1 MQTYSESGDQI
12 LVPPESEYPI
22 PKTYPKSKKPIPEY
36 KAYVRQGFDNDNE
49 DAFIALMPAPK
60 EHVNEAAIARL
71 REKFRKA
78 QRAEENIK
86 EINNY
91 MKETAA
97 EAIRLAQI
105 VYKTTEENSIKEAT
119 INELSGKLKG
129 LEEDAKNTLSEI
141 QDLKGQLDELETY
154 KAAAQTENAELNN
167 QIVALQTDIATK
179 TNEFNELNQ
188 TYQAALDQINQLK
201 QNIEQNNADIEEYK
215 NRQYTANEEITKAK
229 ANLAKLQE
237 EFEQAK
243 KQYNELFINLEQA
256 KKDNETLQ
264 RKITVAGFNNKDLES
279 RLDKVSGAFRA
290 EQAKNDDLEA
300 KYKTLDE
307 SYSGLKNDY
316 RVVRGENEKNERE
329 NATLREQLTSA
340 DLEKGVLKTS
350 NKLLNDRVRALVD
363 NVKGLEANAKIREAL
378 VNDLSKQAKES
389 EGLRNQL
396 IQVTGERDNAVLFR
410 NLAVEEAVQ
419 RANLSSQQ
427 QYEKDINKLS
437 KDLLGSK
444 GKNKKLKEQLITAG
458 AEKQVALEKQKR
470 AYLSDINALNDKH
483 FADIEA
489 LNRQRAA
496 DQAKFE
502 KTLFEQEGLRAAA
515 IQDKIALEKE
525 IQNKVKQIDQLKQKE
540 EELKDTQLALK
551 RLKDKFGD
559 RDLLQKQIADYEEQ
573 KIELQNEIKL
583 HKENLSKLRKA
594 DKQIDSSLPPGF
606 DLFGPAPARQNRS
619 RRTNPNSLF
628 PLPSYSFPPPPYY
641 SPPPPA
647 SYNPPPPAS
656 YYSPPPPPPQS
667 YYSPPPPPNYNPA
680 PPTYLPKWPEE
691 PNKLTLEIKVAGG
704 EGGTRAGLNS
714 NLSPV
719 SGPKGDIISKLPF
732 GPYGIEIFQP
742 EGFRK
747 MDTKQDKKKG
757 KKQPTPFQIARS
769 VGKSLFRNLDPLRI
783 RKTSVGTDTT
793 YHAIEK
799 TPEIFETFGRS
810 TKRRKVTR
818 IY

>member
-1 MQTYSESGDQI
+1 MEAKQI
-12 LVPPESEYPI
+12 PFYG
-22 PKTYPKSKKPIPEY
+22 
-36 KAYVRQGFDNDNE
+36 AYVRKALDYD
-49 DAFIALMPAPK
+49 DFINLMPASKQRPD
-60 EHVNEAAIARL
+60 EDYESVAAL
-71 REKFRKA
+71 LHEKSLEM

-86 EINNY
+86 TANDY
-91 MKETAA
+91 MKELTA
-97 EAIRLAQI
+97 ESIRLAQI

-119 INELSGKLKG
+119 INELSSKLKG
-129 LEEDAKNTLSEI
+129 LEENAKNALSEI
-141 QDLKGQLDELETY
+141 QDLKGQLSELETY
-154 KAAAQTENAELNN
+154 KAMAQTENTELNN
-167 QIVALQTDIATK
+167 QIVTLQTDIATK

-201 QNIEQNNADIEEYK
+201 QNIEQNNVNIEEYK
-215 NRQYTANEEITKAK
+215 NRLIGADEEITKTK
-229 ANLAKLQE
+229 TNLVKLQE

-243 KQYNELFINLEQA
+243 KQYNALLINLNQI

-264 RKITVAGFNNKDLES
+264 RKVAVVTYEKTDLQS
-279 RLDKVSGAFRA
+279 QLDKVGGAFRA

-300 KYKTLDE
+300 KYKNLDE

-316 RVVRGENEKNERE
+316 RVVRGENEKNKQE
-329 NATLREQLTSA
+329 NATLREQITSA
-340 DLEKGVLKTS
+340 NLDRNVLKTS
-350 NKLLNDRVRALVD
+350 NKLLHDRVSALVG

-378 VNDLSKQAKES
+378 VSDLSKQAKES

-396 IQVTGERDNAVLFR
+396 IQVTGERDNAILFR
-410 NLAVEEAVQ
+410 KLAVEEAVKQ
-419 RANLSSQQ
+419 ANLASRQQ
-427 QYEKDINKLS
+427 HEKILNKLN

-444 GKNKKLKEQLITAG
+444 GKNKKLKEQLITAD

-470 AYLSDINALNDKH
+470 EHLSDINALNDKH
-483 FADIEA
+483 FAEIEA
-489 LNRQRAA
+489 LSRQRAA
-496 DQAKFE
+496 DRAKFE
-502 KTLFEQEGLRAAA
+502 KTLFEQEGLRATA

-540 EELKDTQLALK
+540 EELKDTQRALK
-551 RLKDKFGD
+551 QLKDKFGD

-594 DKQIDSSLPPGF
+594 DKQLDSSLPPGF

-619 RRTNPNSLF
+619 RRTNPSSFF
-628 PLPSYSFPPPPYY
+628 PLPSYSFPPPSYY

-647 SYNPPPPAS
+647 SYNPPPPAG
-656 YYSPPPPPPQS
+656 YNPPPPPS

-747 MDTKQDKKKG
+747 MNTKQDKKKG

>member
-1 MQTYSESGDQI
+1 MQVNPISKN
-12 LVPPESEYPI
+12 PI
-22 PKTYPKSKKPIPEY
+22 PIYG
-36 KAYVRQGFDNDNE
+36 ALVRKGTDYE
-49 DAFIALMPAPK
+49 DFVALMPASKQYPD
-60 EHVNEAAIARL
+60 EDYESVAAL
-71 REKFRKA
+71 LHEKSQEI
-78 QRAEENIK
+78 QRTEENIK
-86 EINNY
+86 AANDY
-91 MKETAA
+91 MKEMTTIS
-97 EAIRLAQI
+97 IRLSQEL
-105 VYKTTEENSIKEAT
+105 YKTTEENNIKEAT
-119 INELSGKLKG
+119 INELSGKLKN
-129 LEEDAKNTLSEI
+129 LEENARNTLSEI
-141 QDLKGQLDELETY
+141 QGLEDQLKELETY
-154 KAAAQTENAELNN
+154 KATTQTETAELNN
-167 QIVALQTDIATK
+167 QIVALQDNIATK

-215 NRQYTANEEITKAK
+215 NRLVGANEEITKAQTTLVK
-229 ANLAKLQE
+229 LHEELNTINRARDELQANLN
-237 EFEQAK
+237 QAK
-243 KQYNELFINLEQA
+243 Q
-256 KKDNETLQ
+256 DNEALQ
-264 RKITVAGFNNKDLES
+264 RKVTVVTYDNKDLQS

-307 SYSGLKNDY
+307 SYSGLKKDY
-316 RVVRGENEKNERE
+316 RVVRGENEKNKQE
-329 NATLREQLTSA
+329 NATLREQITSA
-340 DLEKGVLKTS
+340 DLDRNVLKTS
-350 NKLLNDRVRALVD
+350 NKLLNDRVKALVD

-378 VNDLSKQAKES
+378 VSDLSKQAKES

-410 NLAVEEAVQ
+410 DLAIKEAVK

-427 QYEKDINKLS
+427 QHEKDIGKLN

-444 GKNKKLKEQLITAG
+444 GKNKKLKEQLITAN

-470 AYLSDINALNDKH
+470 EYLSDINTLNDKH
-483 FADIEA
+483 FAEIEA

-496 DQAKFE
+496 DRAKFE
-502 KTLFEQEGLRAAA
+502 NTLFEQEGLRAAA
-515 IQDKIALEKE
+515 VQDKIALEKE

-594 DKQIDSSLPPGF
+594 DKQLDSSLPPGF

-628 PLPSYSFPPPPYY
+628 PLPGYSFPPPPYY
-641 SPPPPA
+641 GPPPPA
-647 SYNPPPPAS
+647 SYNPPPP
-656 YYSPPPPPPQS
+656 PS

-719 SGPKGDIISKLPF
+719 PGPKGDIISKLPF

-742 EGFRK
+742 ERFRK

>member
-1 MQTYSESGDQI
+1 MD
-12 LVPPESEYPI
+12 PETENPI
-22 PKTYPKSKKPIPEY
+22 PDRAP
-36 KAYVRQGFDNDNE
+36 YVRKAIYDE
-49 DAFIALMPAPK
+49 LIKLMPAPK
-60 EHVNEAAIARL
+60 HHINEDYEAVAALL
-71 REKFRKA
+71 REKSQQI
-78 QRAEENIK
+78 QRTEKDIKTVNDYMEGWVAESIK
-86 EINNY
+86 
-91 MKETAA
+91 
-97 EAIRLAQI
+97 LAQI
-105 VYKTTEENSIKEAT
+105 VYKTAEENSRKEAT
-119 INELSGKLKG
+119 INELSDNLKN
-129 LEEDAKNTLSEI
+129 LEESVRNTLSEI
-141 QDLKGQLDELETY
+141 QGLKDKLGELETY
-154 KAAAQTENAELNN
+154 KAAAQTENNELNN
-167 QIVALQTDIATK
+167 QIAELRANIETK

-201 QNIEQNNADIEEYK
+201 QNIAQNNADIEEYN
-215 NRQYTANEEITKAK
+215 NRLVGANEEITRAK
-229 ANLAKLQE
+229 TSLANLQGEL
-237 EFEQAK
+237 EQTK
-243 KQYNELFINLEQA
+243 KQYNEILVNFKQA
-256 KKDNETLQ
+256 KQENEVLQ
-264 RKITVAGFNNKDLES
+264 KNFAVVAYDKKGLQS
-279 RLDKVSGAFRA
+279 QLTKVSGAFRA
-290 EQAKNDDLEA
+290 EQAKNADLEA
-300 KYKTLDE
+300 KYKELDE
-307 SYSGLKNDY
+307 SYSGLQKDY
-316 RVVRGENEKNERE
+316 GVVRGKNEKNEQE
-329 NATLREQLTSA
+329 NATLREQITSA
-340 DLEKGVLKTS
+340 NLDKNVLKTS

-363 NVKGLEANAKIREAL
+363 NVKGLEANAKLREAL

-396 IQVTGERDNAVLFR
+396 VQVTGERDNAILFR
-410 NLAVEEAVQ
+410 DQAVADAIQ
-419 RANLSSQQ
+419 QANRISQQ
-427 QYEKDINKLS
+427 KHEKDINKLTS
-437 KDLLGSK
+437 DLQSRK
-444 GKNKKLKEQLITAG
+444 GKNRKLKEKLKTADV
-458 AEKQVALEKQKR
+458 EKQVALEKQKR
-470 AYLSDINALNDKH
+470 EHLSEINALNDKN
-483 FADIEA
+483 FAKIEA

-502 KTLFEQEGLRAAA
+502 KTLFEQEGLRAETV
-515 IQDKIALEKE
+515 QEKIALEKE

-540 EELKDTQLALK
+540 EELKDTQRALK
-551 RLKDKFGD
+551 QLKDKFGD

-594 DKQIDSSLPPGF
+594 DKQLDSSLPPGF
-606 DLFGPAPARQNRS
+606 DLFGPAPARQSRS

-628 PLPSYSFPPPPYY
+628 PLPSYGFPQPSYY

-647 SYNPPPPAS
+647 SYNPPPPPS
-656 YYSPPPPPPQS
+656 YYSPPPPTS
-667 YYSPPPPPNYNPA
+667 YYNPPPAPNYNPP

-719 SGPKGDIISKLPF
+719 PGPKGDIISKLPF

-742 EGFRK
+742 EKFRK

-757 KKQPTPFQIARS
+757 KKQPTPYQIARS

-810 TKRRKVTR
+810 TKRHKVTR

>member
-1 MQTYSESGDQI
+1 MEAKQI
-12 LVPPESEYPI
+12 PFYG
-22 PKTYPKSKKPIPEY
+22 
-36 KAYVRQGFDNDNE
+36 AYVRKALDYD
-49 DAFIALMPAPK
+49 DFIDLMPTSKQRPD
-60 EHVNEAAIARL
+60 ENYESVAAL
-71 REKFRKA
+71 LHEKSLEM

-86 EINNY
+86 TANDY
-91 MKETAA
+91 MKELAA
-97 EAIRLAQI
+97 ESIRLAQI
-105 VYKTTEENSIKEAT
+105 IYKTTEENSIKEAT

-129 LEEDAKNTLSEI
+129 LEEGAKNAAFET
-141 QDLKGQLDELETY
+141 QALKDQLNDLETY
-154 KAAAQTENAELNN
+154 KAEAQTENTELNN
-167 QIVALQTDIATK
+167 RIVALQADIATK

-188 TYQAALDQINQLK
+188 TYQTTLDQINQLK
-201 QNIEQNNADIEEYK
+201 QNIEQNNADVEEYK
-215 NRQYTANEEITKAK
+215 NRLYNANEEITKAK
-229 ANLAKLQE
+229 TDLAKLQE

-243 KQYNELFINLEQA
+243 EQYNALYINLNQLKE
-256 KKDNETLQ
+256 DNETLQ
-264 RKITVAGFNNKDLES
+264 RNLTVVTFDKRGLQS
-279 RLDKVSGAFRA
+279 QLDKVSGAFQA
-290 EQAKNDDLEA
+290 EQAKNADLEA
-300 KYKTLDE
+300 KYKNLDE
-307 SYSGLKNDY
+307 SYSGLQNDY

-329 NATLREQLTSA
+329 NATLREQITSA
-340 DLEKGVLKTS
+340 DLDRNVLKTS

-378 VNDLSKQAKES
+378 VSDLSKQAKES

-410 NLAVEEAVQ
+410 NLAVEEAVKQ
-419 RANLSSQQ
+419 ANLSSQQ
-427 QYEKDINKLS
+427 QYEKNINKLN

-444 GKNKKLKEQLITAG
+444 GKNKKLKEQLINAG

-470 AYLSDINALNDKH
+470 EHLSEINTLNDKH
-483 FADIEA
+483 FAEIEA

-496 DQAKFE
+496 DRAKFE
-502 KTLFEQEGLRAAA
+502 ETLFEQEGLRAAA
-515 IQDKIALEKE
+515 IRDKIALEKE

-594 DKQIDSSLPPGF
+594 DKQLDSSLPPGF

-628 PLPSYSFPPPPYY
+628 PPPSYSFPSPSYY

-647 SYNPPPPAS
+647 SYNPPPPPS
-656 YYSPPPPPPQS
+656 YYNPPPA
-667 YYSPPPPPNYNPA
+667 PNYNPP

-691 PNKLTLEIKVAGG
+691 PNKLTLEIKVAGDG
-704 EGGTRAGLNS
+704 GGTRVGLNS

-719 SGPKGDIISKLPF
+719 PGPKGDIISKLPF

-742 EGFRK
+742 EKFRK

-757 KKQPTPFQIARS
+757 KKQPTPYQIARS

>member
-1 MQTYSESGDQI
+1 MEAKQI
-12 LVPPESEYPI
+12 PFYGA
-22 PKTYPKSKKPIPEY
+22 YAR
-36 KAYVRQGFDNDNE
+36 KALDYDD
-49 DAFIALMPAPK
+49 FIALMPTSKQRPD
-60 EHVNEAAIARL
+60 EDYESVAAL
-71 REKFRKA
+71 LHEKSLEM

-86 EINNY
+86 TANDY
-91 MKETAA
+91 MKELAA
-97 EAIRLAQI
+97 ESIRLAQI
-105 VYKTTEENSIKEAT
+105 IYKTTEENSIKEAT

-129 LEEDAKNTLSEI
+129 LEEDAKIVDSET
-141 QDLKGQLDELETY
+141 QALKDQLNDLETY
-154 KAAAQTENAELNN
+154 KAKAQTENTELNN
-167 QIVALQTDIATK
+167 QIVVLRANITTK

-201 QNIEQNNADIEEYK
+201 QNIEQNNANIEEYK
-215 NRQYTANEEITKAK
+215 KRLNAANEEITKAQTALVK
-229 ANLAKLQE
+229 LHEELNNINRARDELQANLN
-237 EFEQAK
+237 QAK
-243 KQYNELFINLEQA
+243 Q
-256 KKDNETLQ
+256 DNEVLRRNFAVVTYDKRGLQ
-264 RKITVAGFNNKDLES
+264 S
-279 RLDKVSGAFRA
+279 QLDKVSGAFQA
-290 EQAKNDDLEA
+290 EQAKNADLEA
-300 KYKTLDE
+300 KYKNLDE

-316 RVVRGENEKNERE
+316 RVVRGENEKNKQE
-329 NATLREQLTSA
+329 NATLREQITSA
-340 DLEKGVLKTS
+340 DLDRNVLKTS
-350 NKLLNDRVRALVD
+350 NKLLNDRVKALVD

-378 VNDLSKQAKES
+378 VSDLSKQAKES

-396 IQVTGERDNAVLFR
+396 VQVTGERDNAVLFR
-410 NLAVEEAVQ
+410 DLAIEEAVKQ
-419 RANLSSQQ
+419 ANLSSQQ
-427 QYEKDINKLS
+427 QHEKNINKLN

-470 AYLSDINALNDKH
+470 EYLSEINTLNDKH

-594 DKQIDSSLPPGF
+594 DKQLDSSLPPGF

-619 RRTNPNSLF
+619 RRINPSSFF
-628 PLPSYSFPPPPYY
+628 PLPSYSFPPPSYY

-647 SYNPPPPAS
+647 SYNPPPPTS
-656 YYSPPPPPPQS
+656 YNPPPPTS
-667 YYSPPPPPNYNPA
+667 YYNPPPPPNYNPA

-719 SGPKGDIISKLPF
+719 PGPKGDIISKLPF

-742 EGFRK
+742 ERFRK
-747 MDTKQDKKKG
+747 MDTKQNKKKG

>member
-12 LVPPESEYPI
+12 LVPSESEYPI
-22 PKTYPKSKKPIPEY
+22 PTTYPKTGKPIPEY
-36 KAYVRQGFDNDNE
+36 KAYVRQGFDDDDE

-60 EHVNEAAIARL
+60 EHVNESAIARL

-86 EINNY
+86 ETNDY
-91 MKETAA
+91 MKEVAA
-97 EAIRLAQI
+97 ESIRLAQA
-105 VYKTTEENSIKEAT
+105 VYRATEENNIKEAT

-129 LEEDAKNTLSEI
+129 LEEDANNTLSEI
-141 QDLKGQLDELETY
+141 QGLKGQLKELETY
-154 KAAAQTENAELNN
+154 KATTQTETAELND
-167 QIVALQTDIATK
+167 QIETLKADIETK

-188 TYQAALDQINQLK
+188 TYQAARNQINQLK

-215 NRQYTANEEITKAK
+215 NRLYAANEEITKSK
-229 ANLAKLQE
+229 TNLAKLQE

-243 KQYNELFINLEQA
+243 KQYNELFSNLEQT

-264 RKITVAGFNNKDLES
+264 RKVTVASFNNKDLES
-279 RLDKVSGAFRA
+279 RLDKISGAYRA

-316 RVVRGENEKNERE
+316 RVVKGEKEKNEQE
-329 NATLREQLTSA
+329 NATLREQITSA
-340 DLEKGVLKTS
+340 DLDRSVLKTS

-363 NVKGLEANAKIREAL
+363 NVKGLEANAKLREAL
-378 VNDLSKQAKES
+378 VSDLSKQAKEN

-410 NLAVEEAVQ
+410 DQAITRAVQQANLAT
-419 RANLSSQQ
+419 QQ
-427 QYEKDINKLS
+427 KHEKDINKLNE
-437 KDLLGSK
+437 DLLK
-444 GKNKKLKEQLITAG
+444 RKNKNKKLKEQLITAD
-458 AEKQVALEKQKR
+458 AEKQAAIEKQKR
-470 AYLSDINALNDKH
+470 EHLSEINALNDKN
-483 FADIEA
+483 FAQVEA

-496 DQAKFE
+496 DQVKFE
-502 KTLFEQEGLRAAA
+502 KTLFEQEDLRKAAV
-515 IQDKIALEKE
+515 QEKIALEKE
-525 IQNKVKQIDQLKQKE
+525 IQNKVKQINQLKQKE
-540 EELKDTQLALK
+540 EELKDTQVALK

-573 KIELQNEIKL
+573 KIELQNEIKI
-583 HKENLSKLRKA
+583 HKENLSNLRKA
-594 DKQIDSSLPPGF
+594 DKQLDSSLPPGF
-606 DLFGPAPARQNRS
+606 DLFGPAPARQSKS
-619 RRTNPNSLF
+619 RRTSPNSLF
-628 PLPSYSFPPPPYY
+628 PLPSYSFP
-641 SPPPPA
+641 SP
-647 SYNPPPPAS
+647 S
-656 YYSPPPPPPQS
+656 YYSPPPPPSYYGPPPPSS
-667 YYSPPPPPNYNPA
+667 YYSPPPPPNYNPP

-691 PNKLTLEIKVAGG
+691 PNKLTLEIKVAGDG
-704 EGGTRAGLNS
+704 GGTRAGLNS

-719 SGPKGDIISKLPF
+719 SRPQGDIISKLPF

-747 MDTKQDKKKG
+747 MNTKQDKKKG
-757 KKQPTPFQIARS
+757 KKQPTPYQIARS
-769 VGKSLFRNLDPLRI
+769 VGKSLFRNLNPLRI

>member
-22 PKTYPKSKKPIPEY
+22 PKTYPKSGKPIPEY
-36 KAYVRQGFDNDNE
+36 KTYVRQGFDNDDE
-49 DAFIALMPAPK
+49 DAFMALMPAPK
-60 EHVNEAAIARL
+60 EHVNESAIARL

-86 EINNY
+86 ETNGY
-91 MKETAA
+91 MKEMAA
-97 EAIRLAQI
+97 ESIRLAQAM
-105 VYKTTEENSIKEAT
+105 YRATEENNIKEAT

-129 LEEDAKNTLSEI
+129 LEEDANNTLSEI
-141 QDLKGQLDELETY
+141 QGLKDQLKELETY
-154 KAAAQTENAELNN
+154 KAEAQTETAELND
-167 QIVALQTDIATK
+167 QIETLKADIVTK
-179 TNEFNELNQ
+179 TNEFSELNQ

-215 NRQYTANEEITKAK
+215 NRLYAANEEITKAK
-229 ANLAKLQE
+229 TNLAKLQE

-243 KQYNELFINLEQA
+243 EQYNELFINLNQT
-256 KKDNETLQ
+256 KKENETLQ
-264 RKITVAGFNNKDLES
+264 RKVTVFTYDNRDLQS

-316 RVVRGENEKNERE
+316 RVVKGENEKNKQE
-329 NATLREQLTSA
+329 NATLREQITDA
-340 DLEKGVLKTS
+340 DLDRSALKTS
-350 NKLLNDRVRALVD
+350 NKLLNDRIRTLED
-363 NVKGLEANAKIREAL
+363 NVKGLEANAKIRDEL
-378 VNDLSKQAKES
+378 VGDLRKQAKES
-389 EGLRNQL
+389 ESLRNQL
-396 IQVTGERDNAVLFR
+396 IQVTGERDNIKLFR
-410 NLAVEEAVQ
+410 DLAVE
-419 RANLSSQQ
+419 RATQQATRSSQQ
-427 QYEKDINKLS
+427 KYEKDINKLN
-437 KDLLGSK
+437 KALLTRI
-444 GKNKKLKEQLITAG
+444 GKNKILKKQLITAD
-458 AEKQVALEKQKR
+458 AEKQAALEDQKR
-470 AYLSDINALNDKH
+470 KHLSDINALNDKH
-483 FADIEA
+483 FAEIED

-502 KTLFEQEGLRAAA
+502 KTLFEQEDLRKAA
-515 IQDKIALEKE
+515 IQDKIALQKE
-525 IQNKVKQIDQLKQKE
+525 IQNKEKQIDQLKQKE
-540 EELKDTQLALK
+540 EELKDTQRALK
-551 RLKDKFGD
+551 QLKDKFGD

-573 KIELQNEIKL
+573 KIELQNEIKI

-594 DKQIDSSLPPGF
+594 DKQLDSSLPPGF
-606 DLFGPAPARQNRS
+606 GLFGPAPARQS
-619 RRTNPNSLF
+619 KPRRTNPNSLF
-628 PLPSYSFPPPPYY
+628 PLPSYSFP
-641 SPPPPA
+641 SP
-647 SYNPPPPAS
+647 S
-656 YYSPPPPPPQS
+656 YYSPPPPPS
-667 YYSPPPPPNYNPA
+667 YYSPPPPTSYYNPPPAPNYNPP

>member
-1 MQTYSESGDQI
+1 MD
-12 LVPPESEYPI
+12 PETENPI
-22 PKTYPKSKKPIPEY
+22 PDRAP
-36 KAYVRQGFDNDNE
+36 YVRKAIYDE
-49 DAFIALMPAPK
+49 LIKLMPAPK
-60 EHVNEAAIARL
+60 QHINEDYEAVAALL
-71 REKFRKA
+71 REKSQQI
-78 QRAEENIK
+78 QRTEKDIKTVNDYMEGWVAESIK
-86 EINNY
+86 
-91 MKETAA
+91 
-97 EAIRLAQI
+97 LAQI
-105 VYKTTEENSIKEAT
+105 VYKTAEENSRKEAT
-119 INELSGKLKG
+119 INELSDNLKN
-129 LEEDAKNTLSEI
+129 LEESATNTLSEI
-141 QDLKGQLDELETY
+141 QGLKDKLGELETY
-154 KAAAQTENAELNN
+154 KAAAQTENNELNN
-167 QIVALQTDIATK
+167 QIAELRANIETK

-201 QNIEQNNADIEEYK
+201 QNIAQNNADIEEYN
-215 NRQYTANEEITKAK
+215 NRLVGANEEITRAK
-229 ANLAKLQE
+229 TSLANLQGEL
-237 EFEQAK
+237 EQTK
-243 KQYNELFINLEQA
+243 KQYNEILVNFKQA
-256 KKDNETLQ
+256 KQENEVLQ
-264 RKITVAGFNNKDLES
+264 KNFAVVAYDKKGLQS
-279 RLDKVSGAFRA
+279 QLTKVSGAFRA
-290 EQAKNDDLEA
+290 EQAKNADLEA
-300 KYKTLDE
+300 KYKELDE
-307 SYSGLKNDY
+307 SYSGLQKDY
-316 RVVRGENEKNERE
+316 GVVRGKNEKNEQE
-329 NATLREQLTSA
+329 NATLREQITSA
-340 DLEKGVLKTS
+340 NLDKNVLKTS

-363 NVKGLEANAKIREAL
+363 NVKGLEANAKLREAL

-396 IQVTGERDNAVLFR
+396 VQVTGERDNAILFR
-410 NLAVEEAVQ
+410 DQAVADAIQ
-419 RANLSSQQ
+419 QANRISQQ
-427 QYEKDINKLS
+427 KHEKDINKLTS
-437 KDLLGSK
+437 DLQSRK
-444 GKNKKLKEQLITAG
+444 GKNRKLKEKLKTADV
-458 AEKQVALEKQKR
+458 EKQVALEKQKR
-470 AYLSDINALNDKH
+470 EHLSEINALNDKN
-483 FADIEA
+483 FAKIEA

-502 KTLFEQEGLRAAA
+502 KTLFEQEGLRAETV
-515 IQDKIALEKE
+515 QEKIALEKE

-540 EELKDTQLALK
+540 EELKDTQRALK
-551 RLKDKFGD
+551 QLKDKFGD

-594 DKQIDSSLPPGF
+594 DKQLDSSLPPGF
-606 DLFGPAPARQNRS
+606 DLFGPAPARQSRS

-628 PLPSYSFPPPPYY
+628 PLPSYGFPQPSYY

-647 SYNPPPPAS
+647 SYNPPPPPS
-656 YYSPPPPPPQS
+656 YYSPPPPTS
-667 YYSPPPPPNYNPA
+667 YYNPPPAPNYNPP

-719 SGPKGDIISKLPF
+719 PGPKGDIISKLPF

-742 EGFRK
+742 EKFRK

-757 KKQPTPFQIARS
+757 KKQPTPYQIARS

-810 TKRRKVTR
+810 TKRHKVTR

>member
-1 MQTYSESGDQI
+1 MEAKQI
-12 LVPPESEYPI
+12 PFYG
-22 PKTYPKSKKPIPEY
+22 
-36 KAYVRQGFDNDNE
+36 AYVRKALDYD
-49 DAFIALMPAPK
+49 DFIDLMPTSKQRPD
-60 EHVNEAAIARL
+60 ENYESVAAL
-71 REKFRKA
+71 LHEKSLEM

-86 EINNY
+86 TANDY
-91 MKETAA
+91 MKELAA
-97 EAIRLAQI
+97 ESIRLAQI
-105 VYKTTEENSIKEAT
+105 IYKTTEENSIKEAT

-129 LEEDAKNTLSEI
+129 LEKDAKNAAFET
-141 QDLKGQLDELETY
+141 QALKDQLNDLETY
-154 KAAAQTENAELNN
+154 KAEAQTENTELNN
-167 QIVALQTDIATK
+167 RIVALQADIATK

-188 TYQAALDQINQLK
+188 TYQTTLDQINQLK
-201 QNIEQNNADIEEYK
+201 QNIEQNNADVEEYK
-215 NRQYTANEEITKAK
+215 NRLYNANEEITRAK
-229 ANLAKLQE
+229 TNLAKLQE

-243 KQYNELFINLEQA
+243 EQYNALYINLNQLKE
-256 KKDNETLQ
+256 DNETLQ
-264 RKITVAGFNNKDLES
+264 RNLTVVTYDKRGLENQ
-279 RLDKVSGAFRA
+279 LDKVRGAFQA

-300 KYKTLDE
+300 KYKNLDKT
-307 SYSGLKNDY
+307 YSGLQNDY
-316 RVVRGENEKNERE
+316 RVVKGENEKNKQE
-329 NATLREQLTSA
+329 NATLREQITSA
-340 DLEKGVLKTS
+340 DLDRNVLKTS

-378 VNDLSKQAKES
+378 VSDLSKQAKES

-410 NLAVEEAVQ
+410 NLAVEEAVKQ
-419 RANLSSQQ
+419 ANLSSQQ
-427 QYEKDINKLS
+427 QYEKNINKLN

-470 AYLSDINALNDKH
+470 EHLSDINTLNDKH
-483 FADIEA
+483 FAEIEA

-496 DQAKFE
+496 DRAKFE
-502 KTLFEQEGLRAAA
+502 ETLFEQEGLRAAA
-515 IQDKIALEKE
+515 IRDKIALEKE

-594 DKQIDSSLPPGF
+594 DKQLDSSLPPGF

-619 RRTNPNSLF
+619 RRTSPNSLF
-628 PLPSYSFPPPPYY
+628 PLPSYSFPPPSYY

-647 SYNPPPPAS
+647 GYNPPPPPS
-656 YYSPPPPPPQS
+656 YYNPPPA
-667 YYSPPPPPNYNPA
+667 PNYNPP

-691 PNKLTLEIKVAGG
+691 PNKLTLEIKVAGDG
-704 EGGTRAGLNS
+704 GGTRVGLNS

-719 SGPKGDIISKLPF
+719 PGPKGDIISKLPF

-742 EGFRK
+742 EKFRK

-757 KKQPTPFQIARS
+757 KKQPTPYQIARS

>member
-1 MQTYSESGDQI
+1 MQVNPISKRQI
-12 LVPPESEYPI
+12 PIYGALVRKGTDY
-22 PKTYPKSKKPIPEY
+22 
-36 KAYVRQGFDNDNE
+36 E
-49 DAFIALMPAPK
+49 DFVALMPASKQYPD
-60 EHVNEAAIARL
+60 EDYESVAAL
-71 REKFRKA
+71 LHEKSQEI
-78 QRAEENIK
+78 QRTEENIK
-86 EINNY
+86 AANDY
-91 MKETAA
+91 MKEMTT
-97 EAIRLAQI
+97 ISMRLSQEL
-105 VYKTTEENSIKEAT
+105 YKTTEENNIKEAT
-119 INELSGKLKG
+119 ISELSGKLKG
-129 LEEDAKNTLSEI
+129 LEEDANNTLSEI
-141 QDLKGQLDELETY
+141 QGLNDQLKELETY
-154 KAAAQTENAELNN
+154 KATNQTETAELNG
-167 QIVALQTDIATK
+167 QIEALRTDIATK
-179 TNEFNELNQ
+179 TNELNELNQ
-188 TYQAALDQINQLK
+188 TYKTALDQINQLK

-215 NRQYTANEEITKAK
+215 KRLYVANEEITKAQTTLVK
-229 ANLAKLQE
+229 LREELNTINRARDELQANLN
-237 EFEQAK
+237 QAK
-243 KQYNELFINLEQA
+243 Q
-256 KKDNETLQ
+256 DNEALQ
-264 RKITVAGFNNKDLES
+264 RKVTVVTYDNKDLQS

-290 EQAKNDDLEA
+290 EQAKNDDLGA

-307 SYSGLKNDY
+307 SYSGLQNDY
-316 RVVRGENEKNERE
+316 RVVKGENEKNKQE
-329 NATLREQLTSA
+329 NATLREQITGA
-340 DLEKGVLKTS
+340 DLDRNVLKTS
-350 NKLLNDRVRALVD
+350 NKLLNDRVKALVD

-378 VNDLSKQAKES
+378 VSDLSKQAKES

-396 IQVTGERDNAVLFR
+396 IQVTGERDNAILFR
-410 NLAVEEAVQ
+410 KLAVEEAVKQ
-419 RANLSSQQ
+419 ANLSSQQ
-427 QYEKDINKLS
+427 QYEKNINKLS
-437 KDLLGSK
+437 NDLLSRK
-444 GKNKKLKEQLITAG
+444 GKNKKLKEQLITAS

-470 AYLSDINALNDKH
+470 GFLSDINALNDKH
-483 FADIEA
+483 FAEIEA

-502 KTLFEQEGLRAAA
+502 ETLFKQEGMRAAA

-540 EELKDTQLALK
+540 EELKDTQRTLK
-551 RLKDKFGD
+551 QLKDKFGD

-594 DKQIDSSLPPGF
+594 DKQLDSSLPPGF

-619 RRTNPNSLF
+619 RRTAPNSLF
-628 PLPSYSFPPPPYY
+628 PLPSYSFPPPSYY

-647 SYNPPPPAS
+647 SYNPPPP
-656 YYSPPPPPPQS
+656 YYSPPPPTS
-667 YYSPPPPPNYNPA
+667 YYNPPPAPNYNPA

-719 SGPKGDIISKLPF
+719 PGPKGDIISKLPF

-742 EGFRK
+742 EKFRK

-757 KKQPTPFQIARS
+757 KKQPTPYQIARS